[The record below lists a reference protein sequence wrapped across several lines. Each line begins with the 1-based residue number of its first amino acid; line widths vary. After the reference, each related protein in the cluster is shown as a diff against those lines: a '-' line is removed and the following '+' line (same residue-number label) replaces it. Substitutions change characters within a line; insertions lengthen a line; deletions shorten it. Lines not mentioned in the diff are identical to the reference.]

1 MPPASKLNPG
11 RTRRLPIVPVII
23 LLAAC
28 GGQASRGPVST
39 GISAPASAT
48 SAASGQ
54 CSGQPTPAQTE
65 GPYFK
70 PGSPA
75 RTSLLEPG
83 MAGTRLALSGRVL
96 SRGCRPIAGARLDFW
111 QADAS
116 GTYDNAGYR
125 LRGNQPTGSDG
136 RYALV
141 TVVPGEYPGRTEHIH
156 VKVQRAGTGTLT
168 TQLYFPGVSINQ
180 QDSIFDAHLLLKIEP
195 SASGLAGTYDFV
207 LNG

>member
-1 MPPASKLNPG
+1 
-11 RTRRLPIVPVII
+11 
-23 LLAAC
+23 
-28 GGQASRGPVST
+28 
-39 GISAPASAT
+39 
-48 SAASGQ
+48 
-54 CSGQPTPAQTE
+54 
-65 GPYFK
+65 
-70 PGSPA
+70 
-75 RTSLLEPG
+75 

-96 SRGCRPIAGARLDFW
+96 SRDCRPIAGARLDFW

-125 LRGNQPTGSDG
+125 LRGNQTTGSDG
-136 RYALV
+136 RYALA

-168 TQLYFPGVSINQ
+168 TQLYFPGVSKNQ

>member
-11 RTRRLPIVPVII
+11 RLGLLAIVSVIV

-28 GGQASRGPVST
+28 GGQASPGPVST
-39 GISAPASAT
+39 SISAPASAT
-48 SAASGQ
+48 SAASGH

-70 PGSPA
+70 PSSPM
-75 RTSLLEPG
+75 RTSLVEPG

-96 SRGCRPIAGARLDFW
+96 SRDCRPIAGARLDFW

-116 GTYDNAGYR
+116 GNYDNAGYR
-125 LRGNQPTGSDG
+125 LRGNETTGSDG

-156 VKVQRAGTGTLT
+156 VKVQRAGTGTLA
-168 TQLYFPGVSINQ
+168 TQLYFPGVSKNQ
-180 QDSIFDAHLLLKIEP
+180 QDSILDARLLLKIEP
-195 SASGLAGTYDFV
+195 R
-207 LNG
+207 